1 MSKLKIAT
9 HLLLLLFY
17 SCTQV
22 QNDDV
27 IYVNASQAEDFS
39 VLIQDRL
46 IGREEGKIQIEFEK
60 GTYHFYPDQAVEKY
74 MKISNNDNGN
84 KKLAFP
90 LFDYAKVEMEGNG
103 SDFIFHGGMIPFGIS
118 GVEGVHMKNFNVWWD
133 QPFTFEGEVIA
144 NDSVQRTFTIKVNK
158 ENQYEIIDNEL
169 LFKGYD
175 WSLKLGENIVY
186 NKELKRPYYY
196 TAKYEH
202 NWHDHPLKAKETS
215 PGVVQFSNFSGA
227 EAPPVGSVWVDKG
240 PHGQNRR
247 YPGFSV
253 QDSKNVVLENINVY
267 ACGAMALIAEKS
279 EDITLRNFNVKLP
292 EGSSRMIGAS
302 ADATHF
308 VNCKGLIT
316 LEGCQFE
323 NMLDDAANVHG
334 AYMAIDEIM
343 SGKKIRCSFMHY
355 QQNGFDF
362 GSRGDEVR
370 FVSRAD
376 LLPIQN
382 NVIAE
387 VLKLSDET
395 YEITFMNEIGPE
407 VTVFSAIENITYMAG
422 LKMVNCTVKQNR
434 ARSILIS
441 TSKKVEVL
449 DNYFSSMMAGVRIC
463 GDANYWFESGPVQ
476 EVVIRG
482 NTFEDLAIGGHNPQ
496 AILQIDPIIGKKY
509 RNNGY
514 FHRNI
519 VFEENTIKAF
529 DPLIIYALSVDG
541 LIIRNNTIVK
551 TNTYHEIFSDLSQID
566 IQNSKSVI
574 IENNVYNGKGLAK
587 ISIKDC
593 EDVRIGDQAGFSTK
607 IVEMPNKYF
616 YQN

>member
-1 MSKLKIAT
+1 MSKLKKAT
-9 HLLLLLFY
+9 YLLLLLFY

-22 QNDDV
+22 QKNDV
-27 IYVNASQAEDFS
+27 IHINASQAEDFS
-39 VLIQDRL
+39 VLVQNRL
-46 IGREEGKIQIEFEK
+46 TGCKDGKVKIEFEK

-74 MKISNNDNGN
+74 MAVSNNDNGN

-90 LFDYAKVEMEGNG
+90 LFDYAKVEIEGNG
-103 SDFIFHGGMIPFGIS
+103 SDFIFHGGIIPFGLS
-118 GVEGVHMKNFNVWWD
+118 GLESAHLKNFNVWWD

-144 NDSVQRTFTIKVNK
+144 NDSTQRTFTLKVHK
-158 ENQYEIIDNEL
+158 ENHYEIVDHEL
-169 LFKGYD
+169 FFKGYD
-175 WSLKLGENIVY
+175 WKLKLGENIVY
-186 NKELKRPYYY
+186 NKALKRPYYY

-202 NWHDHPLKAKETS
+202 NWHDYPLKAKELS

-227 EAPPVGSVWVDKG
+227 EIPPVGSVWVDKG

-247 YPGFSV
+247 YPGFSI
-253 QDSKNVVLENINVY
+253 QDSKNVVLEHINVY
-267 ACGAMALIAEKS
+267 ASGAMALIAEKS
-279 EDITLRNFNVKLP
+279 EDITLNNFNVKLP

-316 LEGCQFE
+316 LESCEFE
-323 NMLDDAANVHG
+323 NMLDDATNVHG
-334 AYMAIDEIM
+334 TYMVINEIL
-343 SGKKIRCSFMHY
+343 SDKKIRCSFMHY

-362 GSRGDEVR
+362 GSKGDEVR
-370 FVSRAD
+370 FVSRTD

-382 NVIAE
+382 NVISE
-387 VLKLSDET
+387 VHKISEET
-395 YEITFMNEIGPE
+395 YEVTLMNELAPE
-407 VTVFSAIENITYMAG
+407 VSVFSAVENTTYMAA

-441 TSKKVEVL
+441 TPKKVEVL
-449 DNYFSSMMAGVRIC
+449 DNYFSSMMAGIRIC
-463 GDANYWFESGPVQ
+463 GDANYWFESGPV
-476 EVVIRG
+476 EDVIIRG

-519 VFEENTIKAF
+519 LFEENTIKAF

-541 LIIRNNTIVK
+541 LTIRNNTIIK
-551 TNTYHEIFSDLSQID
+551 TNAYHEIFSELSQFD
-566 IQNSKSVI
+566 IQNCKSVI
-574 IENNVYNGKGLAK
+574 IEDNVYEGKDLAQ

-593 EDVRIGDQAGFSTK
+593 DDVRVGHQKGFSTK